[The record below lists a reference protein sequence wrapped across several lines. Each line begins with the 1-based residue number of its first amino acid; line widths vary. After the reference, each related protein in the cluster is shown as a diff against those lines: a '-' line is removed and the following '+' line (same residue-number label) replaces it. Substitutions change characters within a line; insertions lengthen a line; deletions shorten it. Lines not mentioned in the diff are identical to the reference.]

1 MKAIT
6 PRDIIEST
14 LTASDVPANDY
25 AVWTAGTYALGD
37 ERQQNLVAYRSLT
50 GGNTDSPEDGVLA
63 DPPTWLRLG
72 YINRWKMFRD
82 GTDSKTVQEASIEVD
97 LTFDGI
103 IDSIALF
110 GLEGTEATV
119 TVTDSTEGQ
128 VYQQSKEIT
137 EIGVLDWWE
146 FFFLSYDTRQN
157 LLFDDLPSYPE
168 ADITVQIISP
178 TGTDA
183 ACGRLV
189 AGNLNEIGITEY
201 GTSVGNINYGTRTRD
216 GFGNLVLEPKRV
228 VRLVNFSVRIPTRFV
243 SSVAQTLD
251 NLADI
256 PTAFVGSDTIDATI
270 IFGVY
275 RDFRINF
282 SNPALSDTSIE
293 VEGF

>member
-6 PRDIIEST
+6 PIDVDSNT
-14 LTASDVPANDY
+14 LIASDVPDNDY

-50 GGNTDSPEDGVLA
+50 SGNTDEPEDGVLA
-63 DPPTWLRLG
+63 DPPTWERLG

-82 GTDSKTVQEASIEVD
+82 GSDSRTTQQDLIEVD
-97 LTFDGI
+97 LQFDGVL
-103 IDSIALF
+103 DSVALF
-110 GLEGTEATV
+110 GLQGQEVRV
-119 TVTDSTEGQ
+119 TVSDYVEGQ
-128 VYQQSKEIT
+128 VYQRSQEIT
-137 EIGVLDWWE
+137 EIGIFDWWE
-146 FFFLSYDTRQN
+146 FFFLPYDTRQN
-157 LLFDDLPSYPE
+157 LIFDDLPSYNQ
-168 ADITVQIISP
+168 ADIKVEIIAP

-183 ACGRLV
+183 QCGRLI

-201 GTSVGNINYGTRTRD
+201 GTSVSSANYGTRTRD
-216 GFGNLVLEPKRV
+216 GFGNLVLESKRV
-228 VRLVNFSVRIPTRFV
+228 IRLVNFSVKIPTRFV
-243 SSVAQTLD
+243 SAVAQTLD
-251 NLADI
+251 SLADI